1 MGDKKPDPMDVQRVL
16 EALNHA
22 LRLQQRSV
30 LQFTMGAG
38 SMFGLEFQAVGAE
51 LWLFARAELDD
62 TKLLVDEAGEAHAG
76 DERAARGRITALGG
90 DPGVEVAPLRWDEEP
105 PRRRRR
111 ADRGRGRDHLATLH
125 AVIPHSGQEPRSEAL
140 EHLMEH
146 LIMRKQNQ
154 VDWLRRARRSP

>member
-1 MGDKKPDPMDVQRVL
+1 MGDNEPDPMDVERVL
-16 EALNHA
+16 EGLNKALA
-22 LRLQQRSV
+22 LQQRSV

-62 TKLLVDEAGEAHAG
+62 TKLLVEK
-76 DERAARGRITALGG
+76 ITALGG
-90 DPGVEVAPLRWDEEP
+90 DPTVEVAELRWNDDPVASIDALIESEDETI
-105 PRRRRR
+105 
-111 ADRGRGRDHLATLH
+111 AALH
-125 AVIPHSGQEPRSEAL
+125 AVIPFSGQEPRSEAL

-154 VDWLRRARRSP
+154 VDWLQRARRSPT

>member
-1 MGDKKPDPMDVQRVL
+1 MGEKKPDPMDVDRVL

-51 LWLFARAELDD
+51 LWLFARAELED
-62 TKLLVDEAGEAHAG
+62 TKLLVEK
-76 DERAARGRITALGG
+76 ITALGG
-90 DPGVEVAPLRWDEEP
+90 DPSVEVAPVRWHDDPGESVDALIESEDETI
-105 PRRRRR
+105 
-111 ADRGRGRDHLATLH
+111 AALH
-125 AVIPHSGQEPRSEAL
+125 AVIPFSGQEPRSEAL

-154 VDWLRRARRSP
+154 VDWLRRARRSPG